1 MTEPTLDER
10 IKHTRM
16 LFREREFQLASGD
29 ALAIVDELRAEN
41 GGLKRDIQ
49 CMLEA
54 ANRSLAAYREL
65 GEKLFSRSIS
75 ASFAA
80 SLAENEKLFN
90 AYWKEKIP

>member
-1 MTEPTLDER
+1 M
-10 IKHTRM
+10 
-16 LFREREFQLASGD
+16 REAEAAELLARVKR
-29 ALAIVDELRAEN
+29 LEAEN
-41 GGLKRDIQ
+41 NELKAENEGLKRDIQ